1 MQASFEATLG
11 YLEIVIFDTG
21 RPRYRSRKKIISGL
35 VPVNEI
41 YKILFPVMVHITLGR
56 RIEF

>member
-21 RPRYRSRKKIISGL
+21 RPTYYCHALHSIVELPAGSTKDL
-35 VPVNEI
+35 NHPL
-41 YKILFPVMVHITLGR
+41 LFDDYGKDKFLS
-56 RIEF
+56 